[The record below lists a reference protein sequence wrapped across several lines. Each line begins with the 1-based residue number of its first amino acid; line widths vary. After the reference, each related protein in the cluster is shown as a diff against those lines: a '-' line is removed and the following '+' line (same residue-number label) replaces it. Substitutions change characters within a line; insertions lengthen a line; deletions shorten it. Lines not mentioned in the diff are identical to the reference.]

1 VRVRHLLL
9 SRFSDPVHVQ
19 KCQRRLNRAAMRGD
33 SFHAATT
40 GRMSSMVKLVV
51 LLIVLFSAGTF
62 LAHAIEA
69 YRDGYLRRFK

>member
-1 VRVRHLLL
+1 MC
-9 SRFSDPVHVQ
+9 DPRKSVAQFTYKHPGVAYT
-19 KCQRRLNRAAMRGD
+19 RRWAGD
-33 SFHAATT
+33 SFHATTT
-40 GRMSSMVKLVV
+40 GRMSSMVKLTV

>member
-1 VRVRHLLL
+1 
-9 SRFSDPVHVQ
+9 
-19 KCQRRLNRAAMRGD
+19 
-33 SFHAATT
+33 
-40 GRMSSMVKLVV
+40 MVKLTV

>member
-1 VRVRHLLL
+1 MCR
-9 SRFSDPVHVQ
+9 
-19 KCQRRLNRAAMRGD
+19 D
-33 SFHAATT
+33 SFHAATGKT
-40 GRMSSMVKLVV
+40 SSMVKLVV